1 MMSIDFQKDLEPLF
15 NLPAARFRIG
25 FEAKKPWRISEGVAA
40 FRGKLGYELKRSLCS
55 FQEFRGSDCRECAI
69 QPNCGYV
76 ALFDPV
82 AGEAEVSPDGQ
93 LKTAHATA
101 RPFVFALNGV
111 GEKETIEPGDGGA
124 LDLTLFGNAV
134 ELRGP
139 FVESAASALS
149 RFPVKLDRIYLM
161 TPGLCEDQAVSWA
174 LTDWIESRKADL
186 VERFGGVNQNGDAV
200 LTLRFLTPT
209 RMTKENRVGAESLTF
224 DILAK
229 SLLRRIRDL
238 KRAFGSDTNM
248 GRVEKAFYRTAEA
261 VSINE
266 NHLYWEKQSRP
277 SRRQHRDV
285 FLDGIKGRISFHGQI
300 QPFLSLLIAGEIAH
314 IGKSVTNGC
323 GRMTIEK
330 VQVIAGHGQNIRIYP
345 E

>member
-1 MMSIDFQKDLEPLF
+1 MNSIDFQSGLEPLF
-15 NLPAARFRIG
+15 NLSAARFRIG

-55 FQEFRGSDCRECAI
+55 FKEFRGSDCRECAI
-69 QPNCGYV
+69 QPSCGYV

-82 AGEAEVSPDGQ
+82 GGEAEVSPDGQ
-93 LKTAHATA
+93 LKTARATA
-101 RPFVFALNGV
+101 RPFVFTLNGV
-111 GEKETIEPGDGGA
+111 GEKETIEPGDGGF

-134 ELRGP
+134 ELREP

-149 RFPVKLDRIYLM
+149 RFPVKLDQIYLM
-161 TPGLCEDQAVSWA
+161 TPAPSEHQAVSWT
-174 LTDWIESRKADL
+174 LTDWIESRKADFID
-186 VERFGGVNQNGDAV
+186 RFGGIKQNSDAV

-209 RMTKENRVGAESLTF
+209 RITKEGRIGAESMTF
-224 DILAK
+224 DILVK

-238 KRAFGSDTNM
+238 KRAFGSDTHM
-248 GRVEKAFYRTAEA
+248 GRVDKAFYRTAEA
-261 VSINE
+261 VSVIE

-277 SRRQHRDV
+277 SHRQRRDV
-285 FLDGIKGRISFHGQI
+285 FLDGIKGRISFKGQI

-323 GRMTIEK
+323 GRMTIER
-330 VQVIAGHGQNIRIYP
+330 VQEGSSQGQDTKIYP